1 MIWREAFRFGLVG
14 GSQIVIDWA
23 IFVILTSL
31 GIPVGPANVSA
42 RLCGAGV
49 GYLANAHYTF
59 AARRR
64 EPLGRRAFGR
74 FALLWLATTAVSSLA
89 MAWIEQRWGLS
100 SAWVLKPAVDLCL
113 AGASFLVSRHWV
125 YR

>member
-1 MIWREAFRFGLVG
+1 MILREAFRFGLVG
-14 GSQIVIDWA
+14 GAQIIIDWA
-23 IFVILTSL
+23 MFVALTSL
-31 GIPVGPANVSA
+31 GIPAGPANVAA

-59 AARRR
+59 AARRQ

-74 FALLWLATTAVSSLA
+74 FALLWLATTAASSLA
-89 MAWIEQRWGLS
+89 MVWTDQQFGLS
-100 SAWVLKPAVDLCL
+100 SAWVMKPVVDILL
-113 AGASFLVSRHWV
+113 AGLSFLASRHWV